1 MWLIKNKIKV
11 NWPLFFCNRM
21 MLYKLDNKNKLP
33 YPSFLSRDN
42 EVFSVGRLLTTPSS
56 KSGLDKGEIGRMHYY

>member
-1 MWLIKNKIKV
+1 
-11 NWPLFFCNRM
+11 M